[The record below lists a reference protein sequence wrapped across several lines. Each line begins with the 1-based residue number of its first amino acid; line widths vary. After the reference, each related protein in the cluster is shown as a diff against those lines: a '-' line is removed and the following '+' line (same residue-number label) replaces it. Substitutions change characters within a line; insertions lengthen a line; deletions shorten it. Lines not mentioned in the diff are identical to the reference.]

1 MLLSENC
8 LMEEFTQQDVKN
20 AIKIYTNGQTRKFLG
35 GALPRYEAEK
45 KAADLLNKKTSDEKV
60 FAVKT
65 RAEKEFIG
73 LIYFAP
79 YYDTGYYEISYEFLP
94 EFWGKG
100 YAFEIMTAFL
110 TAYRQST
117 GVQKRIYAETQTENI
132 RSRRLLEK
140 LGYIVESELIR
151 YGAKQTVYYI
161 DMI

>member
-20 AIKIYTNGQTRKFLG
+20 AVKIYTNRRTRKFLG
-35 GALPRYEAEK
+35 GALQRYEAEK
-45 KAADLLNKKTSDEKV
+45 KAADLLNKNTDNEKV

-65 RAEKEFIG
+65 IEKKEFVG

-100 YAFEIMTAFL
+100 YAFEIMTAFINECRNC
-110 TAYRQST
+110 A
-117 GVQKRIYAETQTENI
+117 GIQKKIYAETQTANI
-132 RSRRLLEK
+132 RSRKLLEK
-140 LGYIVESELIR
+140 LGYIAESELIR

>member
-20 AIKIYTNGQTRKFLG
+20 AVKIYTNRQTRKFLG

-65 RAEKEFIG
+65 RAEKDFIG

-110 TAYRQST
+110 TAYHQCT

-132 RSRRLLEK
+132 RSRKLLEK